1 MEKSKSVD
9 VVLADFGWSD
19 LGTWGSLN
27 EQLKKDADGNAV
39 VGKNV
44 NLHDSKD
51 CIIHIQGN
59 QTAVIQGLEDYIVV
73 FANNTLLISKKEKEQ
88 DIKGFV
94 NQLKLKK

>member
-1 MEKSKSVD
+1 M
-9 VVLADFGWSD
+9 
-19 LGTWGSLN
+19 
-27 EQLKKDADGNAV
+27 
-39 VGKNV
+39 
-44 NLHDSKD
+44 H
-51 CIIHIQGN
+51 GN